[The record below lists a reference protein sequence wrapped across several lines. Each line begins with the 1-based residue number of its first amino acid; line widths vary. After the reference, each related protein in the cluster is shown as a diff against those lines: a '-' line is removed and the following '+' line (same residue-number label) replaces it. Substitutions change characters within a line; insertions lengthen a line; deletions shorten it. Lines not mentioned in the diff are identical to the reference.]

1 MNAFGYLFVF
11 AGALLIQRI
20 AAGRAKNIPEDSRDF
35 FTAFLN
41 ADSEGIGEV
50 VSRRGENVSGAASG
64 FGEVATG
71 SLSDAASDTTL
82 SASNSD
88 FANEVVKLGQNA
100 QGYRWGATGPDYY
113 DCSGLIWRAARNV
126 GAYTGARFT
135 TSTFH
140 AASSG
145 WVQKVSDPGVGDIV
159 LWPGRHIGI
168 YAGNDKMY
176 SARSPSKGI
185 GYSTISGDS
194 GYFGREPEYWRVK

>member
-1 MNAFGYLFVF
+1 MTPFGYLFVF

-20 AAGRAKNIPEDSRDF
+20 AAGRAKDIPTDSRDF

-50 VSRRGENVSGAASG
+50 LQRRGENVSAASD

-71 SLSDAASDTTL
+71 GLTTGAAETSLAL
-82 SASNSD
+82 SNSE

-100 QGYRWGATGPDYY
+100 TAYRWGATGPDYY

-126 GAYTGARFT
+126 GAYTGGRFT

-140 AASSG
+140 AASDG
-145 WVQKVSDPGVGDIV
+145 WAERVSSPNTGDIV
-159 LWPGRHIGI
+159 LWPGKHIGI
-168 YAGNDKMY
+168 YVGSDKMY
-176 SARSPSKGI
+176 SARSVAKGI
-185 GYSTISGDS
+185 GYSTISGDT
-194 GYFGREPEYWRVK
+194 GYFGQAPEYWRVK